1 MAEGIHGATWMLA
14 RTLRPRQ
21 RLAGSYYEA
30 ASRSRQKILRRA
42 LESVVDPAL
51 AHCYQEGIQSSR
63 ESDVMREVDDWIKRR
78 HDGVIGWLRALARA
92 TRPSIR
98 RA

>member
-30 ASRSRQKILRRA
+30 ASRSRQKIPRRA

-51 AHCYQEGIQSSR
+51 AHSGIRSSR
-63 ESDVMREVDDWIKRR
+63 DSDVMREVNDWIKRR